1 MSDVRVRV
9 SELSF
14 HWPDGTPVFDA
25 LSFVLG
31 RSRTGLVAPN
41 GAGKSTLLKLLAG
54 ELAPSAG
61 QIEVH
66 GSVAYLP
73 QHLVFDPQ
81 ADVAHALGI
90 GEKLQS
96 LDAILAGCADDAD
109 FERLDGDWDLR
120 ERATATLARV
130 GLQDVALERPLSNFS
145 GGEAMWLALAAKLL
159 QRPDVL
165 LLDEPSNHLDRD
177 ARQRLQALLAE
188 WPGCVLVASHD
199 RDLLAGMT
207 QIAEL
212 RPSSLTV
219 YGGGWDFYREAA
231 LAEQAAAEQRVKQL
245 RSDVRRQQRDRQQAH
260 ERAERRA
267 GNAARGLADAGLP
280 RIVAGNRERS
290 AQVAAGKASDVHAQR
305 LEQARAQ
312 LSAAAQALDETAD
325 IAFDL
330 PATRVANDRVLF
342 HGQDLQV
349 RHGKRELFAAP
360 GLSLTIRGPERIA
373 LEGPNGAGKT
383 TLLQLLAGEREAH
396 AGELRRAPVRV
407 AWLRQRLD
415 VLDPMLTL
423 AENLA
428 VFAPTMP
435 ALERAQLLARLQ
447 FRGARQALPV
457 HALSGGERLRA
468 TLACILHAEPAPQL
482 LLLDEP
488 TNNLDLD
495 AIAQLELAL
504 RSYQGALVVVS
515 HDRRFLDAL
524 GLNRRLA
531 LSAGQLRELPA

>member
-1 MSDVRVRV
+1 MSDVRIRV

-54 ELAPSAG
+54 ELTPSAG
-61 QIEVH
+61 RAEVH

-73 QHLVFDPQ
+73 QHLVFDAQ
-81 ADVAHALGI
+81 ANVAQALGI
-90 GEKLQS
+90 AERLQA
-96 LDAILAGCADDAD
+96 LDAILAGRADDAD

-120 ERATATLARV
+120 ERATAMLARV
-130 GLQDVALERPLSNFS
+130 GLHGVALERPLSSFS

-199 RDLLAGMT
+199 RDLLAGMA

-212 RPSSLTV
+212 RPSSLAL
-219 YGGGWDFYREAA
+219 YGGGWDFYRDAA
-231 LAEQAAAEQRVKQL
+231 SVEQAAAEQRVKQL

-290 AQVAAGKASDVHAQR
+290 AQVAAGKAGDVHAQR
-305 LEQARAQ
+305 LGQAQAQ
-312 LSAAAQALDETAD
+312 LRAAAQALEETAS

-330 PATRVANDRVLF
+330 PATRVANDRVLV
-342 HGQDLQV
+342 HGQDLRV
-349 RHGKRELFAAP
+349 RQGERELFAAP
-360 GLSLTIRGPERIA
+360 GVSLTIRGPERIA

-383 TLLQLLAGEREAH
+383 TLLQLLAGECEAQ

-415 VLDPMLTL
+415 LLDPALTV

-428 VFAPTMP
+428 AFAPTMP
-435 ALERAQLLARLQ
+435 ALERAQLLARLH

-457 HALSGGERLRA
+457 RALSGGERLRA
-468 TLACILHAEPAPQL
+468 TLACVLHADPAPQL

-504 RSYQGALVVVS
+504 RAYQGALVVVS

-524 GLNRRLA
+524 GLDRRLA
-531 LSAGQLRELPA
+531 LSAGQLRELP

>member
-1 MSDVRVRV
+1 MSDVRIRV

-14 HWPDGTPVFDA
+14 HWPDGTPVLDR
-25 LSFVLG
+25 LSFALG

-54 ELAPSAG
+54 ELTPTAG
-61 QIEVH
+61 QVEMH
-66 GSVAYLP
+66 GHVAYLP
-73 QHLVFDPQ
+73 QHLVFDAQ
-81 ADVAHALGI
+81 ASVAQALGI
-90 GEKLQS
+90 AEQLRA
-96 LDAILAGCADDAD
+96 LDAILGGHGDDAA
-109 FERLDGDWDLR
+109 FERLDGDWNLR
-120 ERATATLARV
+120 ERATAMLARV
-130 GLQDVALERPLSNFS
+130 GLQALALERPLSSLS
-145 GGEAMWLALAAKLL
+145 GGEAMWLALAGKLL

-177 ARQRLQALLAE
+177 ARGRLQALLAE
-188 WPGCVLVASHD
+188 WPGCLLVASHD

-212 RPSSLTV
+212 QRSSLTL

-231 LAEQAAAEQRVKQL
+231 SAEQAAAEQRVKQL
-245 RSDVRRQQRDRQQAH
+245 RSEVRRQRRDRQQAH

-280 RIVAGNRERS
+280 RIVAGNRARS
-290 AQVAAGKASDVHAQR
+290 AQVAAGKAGEVHAQR
-305 LEQARAQ
+305 LDQARTQ
-312 LSAAAQALDETAD
+312 LSAATQALDETAA

-349 RHGKRELFAAP
+349 RQGGRELFAAP
-360 GLSLTIRGPERIA
+360 GVSLTIRGPERIA

-383 TLLQLLAGEREAH
+383 TLLQLLAGERDAQ
-396 AGELRRAPVRV
+396 AGVLRRAPVRV
-407 AWLRQRLD
+407 AWLRQHLD
-415 VLDPMLTL
+415 LLDPARTV

-428 VFAPTMP
+428 AFAPSMP

-447 FRGARQALPV
+447 FRGTRQALPAG
-457 HALSGGERLRA
+457 ALSGGERLRA

-488 TNNLDLD
+488 TNNLDLG
-495 AIAQLELAL
+495 AIAQLEEAL
-504 RSYQGALVVVS
+504 RAYQGALVVVS
-515 HDRRFLDAL
+515 HDRRFLDSVEL
-524 GLNRRLA
+524 DRRLV
-531 LSAGQLRELPA
+531 LSGGRLREGR